1 MKRAVLL
8 IFWPSIITP
17 FVCWPYFNRRVSKK
31 ALAEITQRLASKLKC
46 NEVENWY
53 R

>member
-1 MKRAVLL
+1 MIGIHTAGNAGAGAPPALNPEEGVTAFSAV
-8 IFWPSIITP
+8 
-17 FVCWPYFNRRVSKK
+17 
-31 ALAEITQRLASKLKC
+31 SKLKC